1 MGIVVTSCVA
11 GPYQKVTTQ
20 IPIAQLTSLTA
31 RLPPAVSSLEACQT
45 PALEFARRLTSL
57 QLKAGILQPL
67 TETDVPVLQSVKPCQ
82 LVAGLFRSYDLLI
95 IEVIFYLTSIRQ
107 LPPILN
113 YSNSPTIRY
122 RQINGQTRTT
132 TTSLPYDQDLT

>member
-67 TETDVPVLQSVKPCQ
+67 TTSDVPVLQSV
-82 LVAGLFRSYDLLI
+82 LTLSATSFRFLKTNEGRFHLSKWTFTDKC
-95 IEVIFYLTSIRQ
+95 
-107 LPPILN
+107 
-113 YSNSPTIRY
+113 
-122 RQINGQTRTT
+122 
-132 TTSLPYDQDLT
+132 